1 MADLGIDNQNRTIED
16 KPNNIE
22 AITRLLPSL
31 RLAASRYLHLSV
43 KIDWDLIAELSE
55 KQDLVAL
62 VRDFFMAYTGQS
74 LINHTQVIALSD
86 QITAASRADLTLID
100 LYIKSQCKQVAAEA

>member
-1 MADLGIDNQNRTIED
+1 MADLGIDNNNQIIED
-16 KPNNIE
+16 KPNHIE
-22 AITRLLPSL
+22 AVTRSLPSL

-55 KQDLVAL
+55 KPALVTP

-74 LINHTQVIALSD
+74 LINHTQFTALVD
-86 QITAASRADLTLID
+86 QIITASRADLTLID
-100 LYIKSQCKQVAAEA
+100 LYIRSQCKQVAAEA